1 MISTGPAIA
10 LVLGI
15 LAGMTL
21 LLKLVERLFHP
32 HPELLRKLL
41 HVGMG
46 LVVLTFPW
54 LFDRAWPVLLLTG
67 VAAVA
72 LGAVKL
78 LPALRDGIG
87 TVVTA
92 VHRPSLGEVCFP
104 IAVGLLFLLSG
115 GDKMLFVVPML
126 IMTLA
131 DAVAALIGITYGK
144 VRYVTSDGLKSAE
157 GSIAFFAIAF
167 LSVHIPLLL
176 FTNVGRT
183 ETLLIA
189 VILGVLSMLLEA
201 IAWRGLDNLLIPLG
215 AFGFLNL
222 YLDATPRALLLRLGA
237 SFVLLVFALAW
248 RRRSSLDD
256 SALMAAAM
264 FGYGAW
270 MLGGTEW
277 LVAPAV
283 LFLVHVLLWPSA
295 DHCRRTNVWVVFC
308 AIAAGLL
315 WLGFHAAYN
324 DDRYLYPYAIAFG
337 THLAVIGASHSCGLS
352 VARRSRRLAGWIIA
366 GAALV
371 IVQMLPLMLTQDD
384 IMRDALILTLV
395 ALLCIAAGGAVFYR
409 LTRVLYDQGR
419 SSMAIHAT
427 GLVIGLITS
436 LVAAIVQAQIG
447 A

>member
-1 MISTGPAIA
+1 MISTGLAIA

-21 LLKLVERLFHP
+21 LLKFVERLLHP

-54 LFDRAWPVLLLTG
+54 MFDRAWPVLLLTG
-67 VAAVA
+67 LAAIA

-87 TVVTA
+87 TVMTA
-92 VHRPSLGEVCFP
+92 VRRPSLGEVCFP
-104 IAVGLLFLLSG
+104 IAVGLLFLLSS
-115 GDKMLFVVPML
+115 GDKLLFVVPML

-176 FTNVGRT
+176 FTNVGRA

-222 YLDATPRALLLRLGA
+222 YLDATPQALLLRLA
-237 SFVLLVFALAW
+237 ATFVLLVFALAW
-248 RRRSSLDD
+248 RSRSSLDD

-277 LVAPAV
+277 LIAPAV

-295 DHCRRTNVWVVFC
+295 NHRRQTNVWIVFC
-308 AIAAGLL
+308 AVAAGLL
-315 WLGFHAAYN
+315 WLGVHAAYD
-324 DDRYLYPYAIAFG
+324 DDRYLYPYAVAFG
-337 THLAVIGASHSCGLS
+337 TQVVVVGASHSCGLS
-352 VARRSRRLAGWIIA
+352 AARRFRRLAGWSIA
-366 GAALV
+366 GWTLA
-371 IVQMLPLMLTQDD
+371 IVQTLPLMLRQDGQRTD
-384 IMRDALILTLV
+384 MLILMLV
-395 ALLCIAAGGAVFYR
+395 ALICIAAGGAAFYR
-409 LTRVLYDQGR
+409 LMRVVYLQRHSYL
-419 SSMAIHAT
+419 AIHGT
-427 GLVIGLITS
+427 GLAIALITS
-436 LVAAIVQAQIG
+436 LAAAIVQARIST
-447 A
+447 